1 MRSVSLPVPYTTSL
15 ILFFKHIQEGIRF
28 ARQVFPEL
36 ASVAPEHI
44 LISVNGIVNKQR
56 QLIRIGPMAWK
67 TVVFSRARFEV
78 LDVTLDPSA
87 PSPSYDGCDKPE
99 IVVSDADALPEYD
112 SVKKL
117 HPDEADFLVPSRA
130 PSPPMPHGANKPM
143 ANHRNGRARSHSPT
157 PSTTS
162 NDSCSTSS
170 TLDWARSLF
179 GKRVRS

>member
-1 MRSVSLPVPYTTSL
+1 MRSVSLTISYTTSL
-15 ILFFKHIQEGIRF
+15 ILFFTHIQEGIRF

-87 PSPSYDGCDKPE
+87 SSSPGYDCDKPE

-143 ANHRNGRARSHSPT
+143 ANHRSSRARSHSPT

-162 NDSCSTSS
+162 NDSCST
-170 TLDWARSLF
+170 LDWARSLF

>member
-1 MRSVSLPVPYTTSL
+1 MRSVSFSSHRNRAHRPPHT
-15 ILFFKHIQEGIRF
+15 QEGIRF

-36 ASVAPEHI
+36 AAIAPERI
-44 LISVNGIVNKQR
+44 IISVNGIVNQQR

-78 LDVTLDPSA
+78 LDVTLDPTV
-87 PSPSYDGCDKPE
+87 PYDAAADADTKPE
-99 IVVSDADALPEYD
+99 IVVSDADALPEYE

-117 HPDEADFLVPSRA
+117 HPDEADFLAPSRA
-130 PSPPMPHGANKPM
+130 PSPPMPRGSNKPI
-143 ANHRNGRARSHSPT
+143 ANPRQCRARSHSPT
-157 PSTTS
+157 PSTVS

>member
-1 MRSVSLPVPYTTSL
+1 MPAPDVLTYRYNGTMVYVTPAATYE
-15 ILFFKHIQEGIRF
+15 EGIRF

-36 ASVAPEHI
+36 AAVAPEHI

-87 PSPSYDGCDKPE
+87 SSPSYDCDKPE

-130 PSPPMPHGANKPM
+130 PSPPMLHGANKPM

-162 NDSCSTSS
+162 NDSCST
-170 TLDWARSLF
+170 LDWARSLF